1 MIIAFISYAYS
12 IILNC
17 FMPVTV
23 VPGLEIWRVKIKG
36 IEYGI
41 AFPVI
46 ILYGEGIPGLHH
58 MHIR

>member
-1 MIIAFISYAYS
+1 
-12 IILNC
+12 
-17 FMPVTV
+17 MPVTV